1 MGQKLNARLWATL
14 LLVASGGFLLGCGAE
29 TPQSEAPDTAVET
42 PTAETATG
50 GESEEE
56 GILEVRA
63 SGEDLAVEGLTS
75 KDGWELSFDH
85 IYVTFDEVTAFQS
98 DPPFDAQAGG
108 SIQAVQEVRLPELKT
123 VDLTA
128 DPDEEN
134 SVLIDEVAAPAGRY
148 NALSWQMARASDG
161 PAAGYSMVLQGTA
174 TQEGETVDFTLKMSP
189 EFTYTCGD
197 FIGDERKG
205 ILEANGMAGLQAT
218 FHLDHLFGDAG
229 AAEDDSI
236 NLTALGFD
244 PLANLAEDG
253 VVDVSTDEL
262 AELLSSEE
270 YALLT
275 DTVIPELGHVGEG
288 HCQVSELSA

>member
-1 MGQKLNARLWATL
+1 MGQKLNARLWAML
-14 LLVASGGFLLGCGAE
+14 LLVASGGFLVGCGAE
-29 TPQSEAPDTAVET
+29 TPEAEAPDTAIEE
-42 PTAETATG
+42 PTAETATDG
-50 GESEEE
+50 EEE
-56 GILEVRA
+56 GILEIRA
-63 SGEDLAVEGLTS
+63 SGEDRAVEGFTS

-98 DPPFDAQAGG
+98 DPPFDAQADD
-108 SIQAVQEVRLPELKT
+108 SIQAVQEVRLPELTT

-128 DPDEEN
+128 DPDDED

-148 NALSWQMARASDG
+148 NALSWKMAQATDG
-161 PAAGYSMVLQGTA
+161 PAEGYSMVFQGTA
-174 TQEGETVDFTLKMSP
+174 TRDGETIDFTLKMSP

-205 ILEANGMAGLQAT
+205 ILEADSMADLQAT

-229 AAEDDSI
+229 KADDDST
-236 NLTALGFD
+236 NLMALGFD

-262 AELLSSEE
+262 EELLSEEE
-270 YALLT
+270 YAMLT
-275 DTVIPELGHVGEG
+275 DMVIPELGHVGEG
-288 HCQVSELSA
+288 HCQVSELS